1 MTPADPHLLT
11 PALIR
16 RTLTY
21 RWVCLGLL
29 FVSGLLAFFT
39 RLAPAVVIPDLR
51 EAFALNAAELGLLTS
66 LYLWPFALVQPVAG
80 VLTDR
85 FGSRRTV
92 TAFLAVAGVG
102 QVLFAFAPSL
112 FGALVGRALTGLGA
126 SILYVGAARIMA
138 QWFRPREFGTLTGAW
153 TSVAN
158 LGALT
163 AAAPLVALITLAG
176 WRPSLGGVGVVML
189 ATAVLIYLLVRDNPS
204 ERGLPSLAE
213 IDGLPESRRVTRSMS
228 LGEGLLVVLRE
239 PNTWLLGSYAFLLF
253 GTMTMMQGLWAVR
266 VWADAAASRQHA
278 DSLGHRAHRGLHA
291 VGLPGRQG
299 RGLAQARG
307 ACGSG
312 RVCPPLGAS
321 RSPPGRAAA
330 RRAMGGDALGRVLRL
345 DLDSIVC
352 AAQGLG
358 PARGGRHRHGDPQ
371 SLLLARRRRLSAS
384 QRADRVGVSPAR
396 RTHARRG
403 LSGGVLVVPGFRGS
417 QHHPLGPEPRTPAR
431 AAARDYVAAA
441 GPPDFS
447 RSARRRLSS
456 RSASQRAVT
465 SRTTAA
471 APVTAPRSSFKRAI
485 ENSMEMR

>member
-1 MTPADPHLLT
+1 MTSADPQLLT

-16 RTLTY
+16 RKLTY

-66 LYLWPFALVQPVAG
+66 LYLWPFALMQPVAG

-92 TAFLAVAGVG
+92 TAFLTVAGVG

-112 FGALVGRALTGLGA
+112 FAALVGRALTGLGA

-163 AAAPLVALITLAG
+163 AAAPLMALITLAG

-213 IDGLPESRRVTRSMS
+213 IDGLPQSRRVTRSMS
-228 LGEGLLVVLRE
+228 LGEGVLVVLRE

-253 GTMTMMQGLWAVR
+253 GTMTMMQGLWAVPYLMDAYGQTQQQAANRLTLWAIGLIVGCTLWGYLADR
-266 VWADAAASRQHA
+266 VVGSRKHVVLA
-278 DSLGHRAHRGLHA
+278 GAVVYALLWVLLALRP
-291 VGLPGRQG
+291 VGLPG
-299 RGLAQARG
+299 
-307 ACGSG
+307 
-312 RVCPPLGAS
+312 
-321 RSPPGRAAA
+321 
-330 RRAMGGDALGRVLRL
+330 
-345 DLDSIVC
+345 
-352 AAQGLG
+352 
-358 PARGGRHRHGDPQ
+358 
-371 SLLLARRRRLSAS
+371 
-384 QRADRVGVSPAR
+384 
-396 RTHARRG
+396 
-403 LSGGVLVVPGFRGS
+403 GVLWVAMFWGGFFASTWIPSYAQLKDSVPFEVVATAWGS
-417 QHHPLGPEPRTPAR
+417 STSSSGW
-431 AAARDYVAAA
+431 VA
-441 GPPDFS
+441 PSIS
-447 RSARRRLSS
+447 RSAD
-456 RSASQRAVT
+456 
-465 SRTTAA
+465 
-471 APVTAPRSSFKRAI
+471 
-485 ENSMEMR
+485 

>member
-1 MTPADPHLLT
+1 MTPADPQLLT

-66 LYLWPFALVQPVAG
+66 LYLWPFALMQPVAG

-92 TAFLAVAGVG
+92 TAFLTVAGVG

-112 FGALVGRALTGLGA
+112 FAALVGRALTGLGA

-163 AAAPLVALITLAG
+163 AAAPLMALITLVG

-213 IDGLPESRRVTRSMS
+213 IDGLPQSRRVTRSMS
-228 LGEGLLVVLRE
+228 LGEGVLVVLRE

-253 GTMTMMQGLWAVR
+253 GTMTMMQGLWAVPYLMDAYGQTQQQAANR
-266 VWADAAASRQHA
+266 LTLWAI
-278 DSLGHRAHRGLHA
+278 GLI
-291 VGLPGRQG
+291 VGCTLWGY
-299 RGLAQARG
+299 L
-307 ACGSG
+307 
-312 RVCPPLGAS
+312 
-321 RSPPGRAAA
+321 
-330 RRAMGGDALGRVLRL
+330 
-345 DLDSIVC
+345 
-352 AAQGLG
+352 
-358 PARGGRHRHGDPQ
+358 
-371 SLLLARRRRLSAS
+371 
-384 QRADRVGVSPAR
+384 ADRFVG
-396 RTHARRG
+396 
-403 LSGGVLVVPGFRGS
+403 
-417 QHHPLGPEPRTPAR
+417 
-431 AAARDYVAAA
+431 
-441 GPPDFS
+441 S
-447 RSARRRLSS
+447 R
-456 RSASQRAVT
+456 
-465 SRTTAA
+465 
-471 APVTAPRSSFKRAI
+471 
-485 ENSMEMR
+485 

>member
-1 MTPADPHLLT
+1 MTPADPQLLT

-66 LYLWPFALVQPVAG
+66 QYLWPFALMQPVAG

-92 TAFLAVAGVG
+92 TAFLTVAGVG
-102 QVLFAFAPSL
+102 QVLSAFAPSL
-112 FGALVGRALTGLGA
+112 FAALVGRALTGLGA

-163 AAAPLVALITLAG
+163 AAAPLMALITLVG

-213 IDGLPESRRVTRSMS
+213 IDGLPQSRRVTRSMS
-228 LGEGLLVVLRE
+228 LGEGVLVVLRE

-253 GTMTMMQGLWAVR
+253 GTMTMMQGLWAVPYLMDAYGQTQQQAANRLTLWAIGLIVGCTLWGYLADR
-266 VWADAAASRQHA
+266 VVGSRKRVVLA
-278 DSLGHRAHRGLHA
+278 GAVVYALLWVLLALRP
-291 VGLPGRQG
+291 VGLPGG
-299 RGLAQARG
+299 VLWVAMFWGGFFASTWIPSYAQLKD
-307 ACGSG
+307 S
-312 RVCPPLGAS
+312 VPPEAV
-321 RSPPGRAAA
+321 AT
-330 RRAMGGDALGRVLRL
+330 AMGILNLFFWLGGAVYQQVSGL
-345 DLDSIVC
+345 IVSAFPQPGGHTPV
-352 AAQGLG
+352 AAYQ
-358 PARGGRHRHGDPQ
+358 AVFW
-371 SLLLARRRRLSAS
+371 SCLAS
-384 QRADRVGVSPAR
+384 V
-396 RTHARRG
+396 G
-403 LSGGVLVVPGFRGS
+403 LSIILVALSHEHR
-417 QHHPLGPEPRTPAR
+417 PA
-431 AAARDYVAAA
+431 
-441 GPPDFS
+441 PPP
-447 RSARRRLSS
+447 A
-456 RSASQRAVT
+456 
-465 SRTTAA
+465 TT
-471 APVTAPRSSFKRAI
+471 
-485 ENSMEMR
+485 